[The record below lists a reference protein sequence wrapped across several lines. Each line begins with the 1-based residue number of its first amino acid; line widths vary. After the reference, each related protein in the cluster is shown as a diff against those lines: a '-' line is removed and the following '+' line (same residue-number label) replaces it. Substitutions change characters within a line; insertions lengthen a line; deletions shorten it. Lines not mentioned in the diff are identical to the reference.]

1 MKKKEEP
8 TKPIIKTTYPLQ
20 RHQLFLLHFA
30 GGSRYSFDFLK
41 QHLGTH
47 IDFLPLEIPGRGK
60 RFKEALLKNKSEAVQ
75 DYCRQIKTLRNKQPY
90 IIYGHSMG
98 ATLGLNIVAELEK
111 ENDAPVHLILSGNSG
126 PGIKEYIGEKEL
138 PKRHSMN
145 DIEFK
150 AELRRLGGVPEEV
163 LENSELY
170 DLFSP
175 IMRADFEILE
185 KGENTENG
193 LMIHTPIY
201 AMMGS
206 EESTKDH
213 IGNWKKFTTKKFT
226 SEIVSGNH
234 FFINEHP
241 EKIAE
246 VINTLTSQPQKIIK
260 SIFI

>member
-1 MKKKEEP
+1 MKKKEELA
-8 TKPIIKTTYPLQ
+8 KSNIKTTYPLQ

-41 QHLGTH
+41 QYMGMH

-60 RFKEALLKNKSEAVQ
+60 RFKEALLKNKTEAVQ
-75 DYCRQIKTLRNKQPY
+75 DYCKQIKAFRNKQPY

-111 ENDAPVHLILSGNSG
+111 ENDAPIHLILSGNSG
-126 PGIKEYIGEKEL
+126 PGIEEYVDGEKL
-138 PKRHSMN
+138 PERHSM
-145 DIEFK
+145 DDATFK
-150 AELRRLGGVPEEV
+150 AELRRLGGIPEEV
-163 LENSELY
+163 LENKELY

-185 KGENTENG
+185 KDAYSEKG
-193 LMIHTPIY
+193 LKINTPIY

-206 EESTKDH
+206 EETTKDD
-213 IGNWKKFTTKKFT
+213 IDNWKNFTTKKCT
-226 SEIVSGNH
+226 SEIVEGNH

-241 EKIAE
+241 KRIAE
-246 VINTLTSQPQKIIK
+246 VINTISSQPQKTIK

>member
-1 MKKKEEP
+1 MKKKEER
-8 TKPIIKTTYPLQ
+8 TKTIIKTTYPLQ

-30 GGSRYSFDFLK
+30 GGSKYSFDSLK
-41 QHLGTH
+41 EHLGMH

-60 RFKEALLKNKSEAVQ
+60 RFKEALLKSKTEAVQ
-75 DYCRQIKTLRNKQPY
+75 DYCQQIKTLRNEQPY

-126 PGIKEYIGEKEL
+126 PGIKEYVGGKEL
-138 PKRHSMN
+138 PKRYSMN
-145 DIEFK
+145 DIKFK
-150 AELRRLGGVPEEV
+150 EELRRLGGVPEEV
-163 LENSELY
+163 LENNELY

-185 KGENTENG
+185 KEENSEKG
-193 LMIHTPIY
+193 LMIHTPIH

-206 EESTKDH
+206 EEKTKDH
-213 IGNWKKFTTKKFT
+213 IANWKKFTSKKFT
-226 SEIVSGNH
+226 SEIVEGNH

-241 EKIAE
+241 QKIAE
-246 VINTLTSQPQKIIK
+246 VINAISSQPPKMTK